1 MRTVVALY
9 DRFEDAQQA
18 VRALRDAGYNQNDI
32 NMVAR
37 DASGEYSRY
46 LENNREGAQEQIH
59 DGAATGAGIG
69 AVLGGLGGLLLGLGA
84 LAIPGIGPV
93 IAAGP
98 IVTALAGAGVGAVAG
113 GVVGALVDMG
123 IPEEHA
129 NLYAEGIR
137 RGGTLVVVRTQD
149 NQAEQARMLLNRFS
163 PVDIENRAGNWRQNQ
178 WTGFSTTGQPLSAE
192 EMEFN
197 RTNAAMP
204 VTGGDVNRNIH
215 QGPMGDQSG
224 TETSFDQNQDQM
236 NDRSVRGDMNSPRSM
251 SDVDENRLGTRDMTD
266 QQSGTGSGNIPI
278 TGRPQ
283 QSDSHMTDE
292 FDSGMNEHLTED
304 VYGSE
309 HSHETMADIP
319 VTGGPMDVE
328 EVDIVDVAP
337 NTNTGWDGY
346 DTFFQRDFQSRY
358 GSSGYAYADYQPAYR
373 YGYDLAH
380 NPNYQNYDWEMIE
393 PSARQEWERRGLR
406 GAWDDMKGAVRR
418 AWETV
423 INH

>member
-18 VRALRDAGYNQNDI
+18 VRALRDAGYEQNDI

-37 DASGEYSRY
+37 DASGDYSRY
-46 LENNREGAQEQIH
+46 LESDREGAREQVK

-98 IVTALAGAGVGAVAG
+98 IVTTLAGAGVGAVAG
-113 GVVGALVDMG
+113 GLVGALVDMG

-149 NQAEQARMLLNRFS
+149 NQAEQARMLLNRFT
-163 PVDIENRAGNWRQNQ
+163 PVDIENRSGNWRQNQ
-178 WTGFSTTGQPLSAE
+178 WTGFNESGQPLSAE

-197 RTNAAMP
+197 RTGASMP
-204 VTGGDVNRNIH
+204 VTGRDFNRNMN
-215 QGPMGDQSG
+215 QGTMV
-224 TETSFDQNQDQM
+224 DQNQDRM
-236 NDRSVRGDMNSPRSM
+236 NDRTTPGDMNDPRSM
-251 SDVDENRLGTRDMTD
+251 SDLDQNRLGTRDMTND
-266 QQSGTGSGNIPI
+266 QSTTTDDNIPI
-278 TGRPQ
+278 TGRQQ

-292 FDSGMNEHLTED
+292 FDSGMDKHLTED

-319 VTGGPMDVE
+319 VTGGGTMDVE
-328 EVDIVDVAP
+328 EVSMADATHVDDI
-337 NTNTGWDGY
+337 GWDTY
-346 DTFFQRDFQSRY
+346 NPIFQRDFQTRY
-358 GSSGYAYADYQPAYR
+358 GKTGYTYADYQPAYR

-380 NPNYQNYDWEMIE
+380 NPNYRNYDWTMIE
-393 PSARQEWERRGLR
+393 PSARQEWERRGLL
-406 GAWDDMKGAVRR
+406 GAWDDVKEAVQH
-418 AWETV
+418 AWHTV
-423 INH
+423 TNR